1 MLLPLVILKIEKT
14 FCYFPVQ
21 VFGFLCQSFSYFKLI
36 EQDYL
41 LIMADKQVFILEGD
55 QPDQKKMFAQWFDER
70 PKGPPGLLNKLRCE
84 DNFDVPKA
92 TIQPGEKEF
101 IYCSKSN

>member
-1 MLLPLVILKIEKT
+1 MSKFLVLYWT
-14 FCYFPVQ
+14 R
-21 VFGFLCQSFSYFKLI
+21 L
-36 EQDYL
+36 
-41 LIMADKQVFILEGD
+41 FIDNGRQTSLHTGGG

-84 DNFDVPKA
+84 DYFDVPKD
-92 TIQPGEKEF
+92 TIQPGGKEF